1 MMRRTY
7 VLAALALAT
16 LLPACGELSRTEI
29 MVVVE
34 ADEGVQLDASSLRF
48 QVWGRRSDVPVFGDP
63 LFDDRFESIAFPR
76 RFGVVPDGND
86 ASRFIRVQATA
97 VDATGAEFV
106 TQSAITGFVVGETR
120 LLTLRLTT
128 DCRDVSCDE
137 PGDRTC
143 KAGTCEDNLVD
154 ATLLPPVNE
163 TADAGSLRD
172 GGMDG
177 DVPSDGGVD
186 SSVVDSS
193 VVDSSVRDS
202 GVDSGVLD
210 SGVDSGVDSGSPD
223 SGIPDSGIA
232 DSSADASA
240 DAG

>member
-48 QVWGRRSDVPVFGDP
+48 QVWGRRSDVPLFGDP

-97 VDATGAEFV
+97 VDATGAAMPFTMNINAGGEDIPSNGLTILSGNATQTLTAV
-106 TQSAITGFVVGETR
+106 TADNPSGTNAITVEYLIV
-120 LLTLRLTT
+120 
-128 DCRDVSCDE
+128 
-137 PGDRTC
+137 
-143 KAGTCEDNLVD
+143 A
-154 ATLLPPVNE
+154 
-163 TADAGSLRD
+163 
-172 GGMDG
+172 
-177 DVPSDGGVD
+177 
-186 SSVVDSS
+186 
-193 VVDSSVRDS
+193 
-202 GVDSGVLD
+202 
-210 SGVDSGVDSGSPD
+210 
-223 SGIPDSGIA
+223 
-232 DSSADASA
+232 
-240 DAG
+240 